1 MRTQLPK
8 KSVKKA
14 ARIWKGY
21 VGIVDSSKDPN
32 AGTYRSSASKYGQ
45 EYSDLLWDEYQ
56 RDQAEAKLRYE
67 RERKQQHDADRHRAV
82 GRINQ
87 CC

>member
-1 MRTQLPK
+1 MTTPENNESTEQSENVAAEEKRQKKLPEF
-8 KSVKKA
+8 
-14 ARIWKGY
+14 WKGY

-67 RERKQQHDADRHRAV
+67 RERKQQ
-82 GRINQ
+82 Q
-87 CC
+87 